1 MKQILGLF
9 LIAWILLT
17 IPSTVQAQQ
26 LPAGIT
32 LHREQAYIEDRDPKH
47 RLDVYELAGAQKR
60 PLVIWIHGGGWEIGN
75 KENPAVIG
83 LLWSKKFALASLNY
97 RLSTQDAFPA
107 QIQDVKAAV
116 RWLRANADKF
126 HLDEKRFAV
135 VGASAG
141 GHLAALLG
149 TSHGEKS
156 FEKGPHLNQSSAV
169 QAVVDFYGPSD
180 LSLYG
185 ASQPGDTLSRFIGG
199 PIQTRR
205 KEVQQANPITYIDKT
220 DPPFFICHGD
230 RDTVVPLAHS
240 QKLHEGLQKA
250 GLSTELLVVPGAGHS
265 FIGGFNQNDR
275 VMAFLDR
282 VFGTR

>member
-1 MKQILGLF
+1 MKQITHLL
-9 LIAWILLT
+9 LITLTLLAAQ
-17 IPSTVQAQQ
+17 IALQAQQ
-26 LPAGIT
+26 LPSGIT
-32 LHREQAYIEDRDPKH
+32 LHREQAYIEDRDPRH
-47 RLDVYELAGAQKR
+47 RLDVYELADGQKH
-60 PLVIWIHGGGWEIGN
+60 PLIIWIHGGGWEMGN
-75 KENPAVIG
+75 KENPSVIG
-83 LLWSKKFALASLNY
+83 LLWSKKYSLASLNY
-97 RLSTQDAFPA
+97 RLTTQDAFPA

-116 RWLRANADKF
+116 RWLRANAAKF

-149 TSHGEKS
+149 TSSGEEA

-185 ASQPGDTLSRFIGG
+185 ASRPGDTLSRLIGG
-199 PIQTRR
+199 PIQIRR

-220 DPPFFICHGD
+220 DPPFFLCHGD
-230 RDTVVPLAHS
+230 RDTLVPPAHS
-240 QKLHEGLQKA
+240 QKLHEALQKA
-250 GLSTELLVVPGAGHS
+250 GVSTELLIVPGAGHS

-275 VMAFLDR
+275 IIAFLDR
-282 VFGTR
+282 AFSTR